1 MAQVDLRKVMIFIF
15 YFFSFLLILDY
26 LSINLATINSCINP
40 IILYFVS
47 KKFKN
52 CFKVWYFLLQTCY
65 LSLAHTCTHLRFSL
79 VSKVNSELMALSMTQ
94 RL

>member
-1 MAQVDLRKVMIFIF
+1 M
-15 YFFSFLLILDY
+15 DY

-52 CFKVWYFLLQTCY
+52 CFKVTYFL
-65 LSLAHTCTHLRFSL
+65 RWI
-79 VSKVNSELMALSMTQ
+79 SEIRQ
-94 RL
+94 